1 MKKDNDIL
9 QNGKNPYGVPDG
21 YFESLRKRLD
31 SIPCESVGEAG
42 IGLWTR
48 FRPYAALA
56 ACFVAAFLVGN
67 AVLRNTAGDIRSSD
81 QIYYEF
87 LTSEV
92 MAGTG
97 PEDIYRIGQVD
108 SAESETLSDEDVINY
123 LLATGAQPEHI
134 EYVRLAVLK

>member
-21 YFESLRKRLD
+21 YFESLRERLD
-31 SIPCESVGEAG
+31 SIPSEGVGESG

-48 FRPYAALA
+48 VRPYAALA

-67 AVLRNTAGDIRSSD
+67 AILRNTAGDIRSSD

-134 EYVRLAVLK
+134 EYVRLAALK